1 MYHCGTGVAHAVAL
15 FGNKTLGLSVEGI
28 IAPMRTDYDHLI
40 TKLDGFIRKYYADQ
54 AIRGALYSVGLLV
67 VVFLGAT
74 LLEHMG
80 HFGTGVRTALFWS
93 TVAATAVILGR
104 FVVVPLFKRYRL
116 GAVISHAEAARIVGT
131 HFGEVKDKL
140 LNTLQLREMA
150 DAQPDQRALIEA
162 AVDQRSREL
171 GPVPFSSAIDLRR
184 NTRYL
189 RYALPPLAV
198 LLVLLVAAPS
208 LITGPTQRIL
218 EHRSEFL
225 PVAPFDFVLL
235 NDSLTVPEQQDFEVL
250 LELRGEVIPQ
260 QVEVEVDGQR
270 IPLVR
275 SDATHFTHRFRNV
288 QQPIAFTFVAEGFR
302 DSTYTLTT
310 VPDPLLLDLRMQLEH
325 PPYLGL
331 PNTVVANSGDLS
343 VPAGTRVTW
352 TMRARS
358 ADRLD
363 LAFDDT
369 TYALRPTSTDA
380 GTSTFNG
387 SRRLLQSR
395 TYRMAPHA
403 GTRAANTAL
412 QYRLEVI
419 PDLHPTIQVETRTD
433 STALKRLF
441 YRGEVGDDHGFKRL
455 LFHYRFVSGGDSVA
469 PELRS
474 GTTELS
480 VDPRQTRQEFF
491 HSWELYG
498 LTINP
503 GDRVEHWFEVWDND
517 GVNGSKSARSAP
529 QVFEAPTLKEL
540 AQQQDQQNE
549 ALKGDLKDNIREAQE
564 LQEELDKLRREL
576 LDKKELNWQDKQ
588 KLENVMQR
596 QKDLQQRIEQ
606 NTQQLREDQ
615 QRQQEFRPQEE
626 RILEKQ
632 KQVQELFE
640 NVLSEE
646 MKELYRKVQEMME
659 KVNKEELQESLQ
671 EMKMDQ
677 QDIEKELDRALEQ
690 FKRLE
695 VEQKAEDIAK
705 QLEELAQKQE
715 ELAEKTEEGKADQE
729 ELKKEQE
736 ELNKEMDELR
746 KEMDELEKK
755 NAELETP
762 MDLPKTDE
770 QEQQIQDE
778 QQQSSEQLEKKQN
791 QKAGESQ
798 KKAAE
803 QMEQL
808 AFQMQS
814 AMQSGAQEQQEEDM
828 DALRQLLENIVH
840 LSFEQEGLMDELTGT
855 SVRDPRFVQHGRT
868 QRKLRDDAKV
878 IEDSLYALSKRV
890 PQLEAIVNREM
901 TAVNGNMDEATRLLG
916 EARANERYK
925 PMAADKQQHAMTSL
939 NNLALLL
946 NEALQQMQQ
955 QMNQS
960 MPGSGE
966 CNKPGGSGGGK
977 GKKPSMAKMKAQ
989 QEALQKQLEEMRKA
1003 MEKGKKPGEKPG
1015 EKNPGG
1021 MGMPGMSQQLANLA
1035 AQQAAIRKEMQK
1047 MAQELNK
1054 DGSGSGNGLTKLAEE
1069 MEKNEKDIVNKNIS
1083 PETLR
1088 RQQDIMTRL
1097 LEHEKAER
1105 ERELDQKRTS
1115 NEGREQPP
1123 PDPARYFDH
1132 QRQRAREAELLR
1144 TVPPGLKPY
1153 YRDRVNAYFGTFD
1166 RP

>member
-1 MYHCGTGVAHAVAL
+1 MQ
-15 FGNKTLGLSVEGI
+15 N
-28 IAPMRTDYDHLI
+28 DYDLLI
-40 TKLDGFIRKYYADQ
+40 AKLDGFIRKYYADQ

-67 VVFLGAT
+67 VVFLGAA
-74 LLEHMG
+74 LLEHLG
-80 HFGTGVRTALFWS
+80 HFGTTVRTGLFWG
-93 TVAATAVILGR
+93 TVATMVLILGR
-104 FVVVPLFKRYRL
+104 FVALPLLKRQRL
-116 GAVISHAEAARIVGT
+116 GPVIDHAEAARIVGT
-131 HFGEVKDKL
+131 HFGQVQDKL
-140 LNTLQLREMA
+140 LNTLQLRTMA
-150 DAQPDQRALIEA
+150 GQQPEQRALIEA
-162 AVDQRSREL
+162 AIAQRSREL
-171 GPVPFSSAIDLRR
+171 APVPFAQAIDLRR
-184 NTRYL
+184 NTRHL
-189 RYALPPLAV
+189 RYALPPLA
-198 LLVLLVAAPS
+198 LLLILLFAAPS
-208 LITGPTQRIL
+208 LITGPTKRLL

-225 PVAPFDFVLL
+225 PEAPFRFVLL

-250 LELRGEVIPQ
+250 LAIEGNAIPQ
-260 QVEVEVDGQR
+260 QVDVEVEGQR

-275 SDATHFTHRFRNV
+275 VDGQRFSHRFRNV
-288 QQPIAFTFVAEGFR
+288 RDTTAFAFVAEGFR
-302 DSTYTLTT
+302 SPTYTLHT
-310 VPDPLLLDLRMQLEH
+310 VADPLLLDLKLLLE
-325 PPYLGL
+325 PPAYLGL
-331 PNTVVANSGDLS
+331 PTTTVENSGDLS

-352 TMRARS
+352 TLRARS

-363 LAFDDT
+363 LAFDDS
-369 TYALRPTSTDA
+369 TYALRPTTTDG
-380 GTSTFNG
+380 GTSTFRAD
-387 SRRLLQSR
+387 RRLLRSHS
-395 TYRMAPHA
+395 YRMAPFA
-403 GTRAANTAL
+403 GARAASNSL

-419 PDLHPTIQVETRTD
+419 PDLHPSIQVETRSD

-455 LFHYRFVSGGDSVA
+455 LFHYRFASGGDSVP
-469 PELRS
+469 PERRS
-474 GTTELS
+474 GSFELPI
-480 VDPRQTRQEFF
+480 DARQTRQEFF
-491 HSWELYG
+491 HSWELYD
-498 LTINP
+498 LNIQP

-517 GVNGSKSARSAP
+517 GVNGSKSARSST

-540 AQQQDQQNE
+540 SKQQEQQSE
-549 ALKGDLKDNIREAQE
+549 ALKSALNENIREAQD
-564 LQEELDKLRREL
+564 LQQELDKLRREL
-576 LDKKELNWQDKQ
+576 MQKKELSWQDKQ
-588 KLENVMQR
+588 KLENVLQR
-596 QKDLQQRIEQ
+596 QQQLQERIEQ
-606 NTQQLREDQ
+606 NSEQLRQDQ
-615 QRQQEFRPQEE
+615 QRQQEFNPQEQ

-632 KQVQELFE
+632 QQVQELFE

-646 MKELYRKVQEMME
+646 MKELYRKVQELME
-659 KVNKEELQESLQ
+659 KVDKEQLQEQLQ

-690 FKRLE
+690 FKRME
-695 VEQKAEDIAK
+695 VEQKAEDLAK
-705 QLEELAQKQE
+705 QLEDLAEKQE
-715 ELAEKTEEGKADQE
+715 QLAEKTEEGKADLE
-729 ELKKEQE
+729 ELKKEQQ

-755 NAELETP
+755 NSELETP

-778 QQQSSEQLEKKQN
+778 QQKSSEQLDKKQN
-791 QKAGESQ
+791 QKAGQSQ

-808 AFQMQS
+808 AFQMKS
-814 AMQSGAQEQQEEDM
+814 GMQNSAQEQQEEDM

-840 LSFEQEGLMDELTGT
+840 LSFEQEGLMDELQGT
-855 SVRDPRFVQHGRT
+855 SVRDPRFVQHGRQ

-916 EARANERYK
+916 EARANERFK

-955 QMNQS
+955 QMAQS
-960 MPGSGE
+960 MPGSGN
-966 CNKPGGSGGGK
+966 CNKPGGSGSGQ

-989 QEALQKQLEEMRKA
+989 QQALQKQLEEMRKA
-1003 MEKGKKPGEKPG
+1003 MEKGQKPGEKPG

-1021 MGMPGMSQQLANLA
+1021 MGMPGMSQQLAKLA

-1047 MAQELNK
+1047 LAQELNK
-1054 DGSGSGNGLTKLAEE
+1054 DGSGAGNSINKLAEE
-1069 MEKNEKDIVNKNIS
+1069 MEKNEKDIVNKNIT

-1115 NEGREQPP
+1115 NEGRDQPP
-1123 PDPARYFDH
+1123 PDPARYFQQ

>member
-1 MYHCGTGVAHAVAL
+1 MH
-15 FGNKTLGLSVEGI
+15 S
-28 IAPMRTDYDHLI
+28 DYEHLI
-40 TKLDGFIRKYYADQ
+40 AKLDGFIRKYYADQ

-67 VVFLGAT
+67 GVFLGTA
-74 LLEHMG
+74 LLEHLG
-80 HFGTGVRTALFWS
+80 HFGTGVRTVLFWG
-93 TVAATAVILGR
+93 TLGAMVLILAR
-104 FVVVPLFKRYRL
+104 FVALPLIKRYRL
-116 GAVISHAEAARIVGT
+116 GAVIGHAEAARIVGT
-131 HFGEVKDKL
+131 HFTEVQDKL
-140 LNTLQLREMA
+140 LNTLQLQDMA
-150 DAQPDQRALIEA
+150 TAQPQQRELIEA
-162 AVDQRSREL
+162 AIAQRSREL
-171 GPVPFSSAIDLRR
+171 SPVPFTNAIDLRR

-189 RYALPPLAV
+189 RYALPPLAL
-198 LLVLLVAAPS
+198 LLVLLFAAPS
-208 LITGPTQRIL
+208 LITGPTQRL
-218 EHRSEFL
+218 LDHRSEFV
-225 PVAPFDFVLL
+225 PDAPFRFVLL
-235 NDSLTVPEQQDFEVL
+235 NDTLEVPEQQDFEVV
-250 LELRGEVIPQ
+250 LEMQGAVIPQ
-260 QVEVEVDGQR
+260 QVDLEVDGQR
-270 IPLVR
+270 IPLVKK
-275 SDATHFTHRFRNV
+275 DATHFTHRFRNV
-288 QQPIAFTFVAEGFR
+288 QEAIDFTFTAEGFR
-302 DSTYTLTT
+302 STPYTLST
-310 VPDPLLLDLRMQLEH
+310 VANPLLLDLRMQLEH
-325 PPYLGL
+325 PAYLGL
-331 PNTVVANSGDLS
+331 PNSTVENSGDLTI
-343 VPAGTRVTW
+343 PAGTKVTW
-352 TMRARS
+352 TIRARS

-380 GTSTFNG
+380 GNSTFNS

-403 GTRAANTAL
+403 GERAATTAL
-412 QYRLEVI
+412 QYRLEVV

-433 STALKRLF
+433 SSALKRLF

-498 LTINP
+498 FTINP

-517 GVNGSKSARSAP
+517 GVNGSKSARSTP

-540 AQQQDQQNE
+540 AQQQEQQSE
-549 ALKGDLKDNIREAQE
+549 ALKSDLKENIREAQD
-564 LQEELDKLRREL
+564 LQKELDKLRRDL
-576 LDKKELNWQDKQ
+576 LDKKEVNWQDKQ

-596 QKDLQQRIEQ
+596 QQELQERIEQ

-615 QRQQEFRPQEE
+615 QRQQEFRPQDE
-626 RILEKQ
+626 RLLEKQ

-646 MKELYRKVQEMME
+646 MKELYRKVQELME
-659 KVNKEELQESLQ
+659 KLDKEQLQEQLQ

-690 FKRLE
+690 LKRMD

-705 QLEELAQKQE
+705 QLEDLAKKQE
-715 ELAEKTEEGKADQE
+715 ELAEKTEEGKSDQE

-736 ELNKEMDELR
+736 ELNKEMEELR

-755 NAELETP
+755 NEELETP

-778 QQQSSEQLEKKQN
+778 QEKSSEQLEKKQN

-814 AMQSGAQEQQEEDM
+814 AMQSNAQEQQEEDM

-840 LSFEQEGLMDELTGT
+840 LSFEQEALMEDLGSTN
-855 SVRDPRFVQHGRT
+855 VRDPRFVTHGRT

-878 IEDSLYALSKRV
+878 VEDSLYALSKRV

-916 EARANERYK
+916 EARANERFK
-925 PMAADKQQHAMTSL
+925 PMATDKQQHAMTSL

-946 NEALQQMQQ
+946 DEALQQMQQ
-955 QMNQS
+955 QMAQS
-960 MPGSGE
+960 MPGSGS
-966 CNKPGGSGGGK
+966 CNKPGGTGSGQ

-989 QEALQKQLEEMRKA
+989 QEALQKQLEEMRKG

-1015 EKNPGG
+1015 QQNPGG

-1047 MAQELNK
+1047 LGQELNK
-1054 DGSGSGNGLTKLAEE
+1054 DGSGAGNGINKLAEE
-1069 MEKNEKDIVNKNIS
+1069 MEKNERDIVNKNIT
-1083 PETLR
+1083 PETMR

-1115 NEGREQPP
+1115 NEGRDMPP

>member
-1 MYHCGTGVAHAVAL
+1 MH
-15 FGNKTLGLSVEGI
+15 S
-28 IAPMRTDYDHLI
+28 DYEHLI
-40 TKLDGFIRKYYADQ
+40 AKLDGFIRKYYADQ

-67 VVFLGAT
+67 GVFLGTA
-74 LLEHMG
+74 LLEHLG
-80 HFGTGVRTALFWS
+80 HFGTGVRTVLFWG
-93 TVAATAVILGR
+93 TLGAMVLILAR
-104 FVVVPLFKRYRL
+104 FVALPLIKRYRL
-116 GAVISHAEAARIVGT
+116 GAVIGHAEAARIVGT
-131 HFGEVKDKL
+131 HFTEVQDKL
-140 LNTLQLREMA
+140 LNTLQLQDMA
-150 DAQPDQRALIEA
+150 TAQPQQRELIEA
-162 AVDQRSREL
+162 AIAQRSREL
-171 GPVPFSSAIDLRR
+171 SPVPFTNAIDLRR

-189 RYALPPLAV
+189 RYALPPLAL
-198 LLVLLVAAPS
+198 LLVLLFAAPS
-208 LITGPTQRIL
+208 LITGPTQRL
-218 EHRSEFL
+218 LDHRSEFV
-225 PVAPFDFVLL
+225 PEAPFRFVLL
-235 NDSLTVPEQQDFEVL
+235 NDTLEVPEQQDFEVV
-250 LELRGEVIPQ
+250 LEMQGAVIPQ
-260 QVEVEVDGQR
+260 QVDLEVDGQR
-270 IPLVR
+270 IPLVKK
-275 SDATHFTHRFRNV
+275 DATRFTHRFRNV
-288 QQPIAFTFVAEGFR
+288 QEAIDFTFTAEGFR
-302 DSTYTLTT
+302 STPYTLST
-310 VPDPLLLDLRMQLEH
+310 VANPLLLDLRMQLEH
-325 PPYLGL
+325 PAYLGL
-331 PNTVVANSGDLS
+331 PNSTVENSGDLTI
-343 VPAGTRVTW
+343 PAGTKVTW
-352 TMRARS
+352 TIRARS

-380 GTSTFNG
+380 GNSTFNS

-403 GTRAANTAL
+403 GERAATTAL
-412 QYRLEVI
+412 QYRLEVV

-433 STALKRLF
+433 SSALKRLF

-498 LTINP
+498 FTINP

-517 GVNGSKSARSAP
+517 GVNGSKSARSTP

-540 AQQQDQQNE
+540 AQQQEQQSE
-549 ALKGDLKDNIREAQE
+549 ALKSDLKENIREAQD
-564 LQEELDKLRREL
+564 LQKELDKLRRDL
-576 LDKKELNWQDKQ
+576 LDKKEVNWQDKQ

-596 QKDLQQRIEQ
+596 QQELQERIEQ

-615 QRQQEFRPQEE
+615 QRQQEFRPQDE
-626 RILEKQ
+626 RLLEKQ

-646 MKELYRKVQEMME
+646 MKELYRKVQELME
-659 KVNKEELQESLQ
+659 KLDKEQLQEQLQ

-690 FKRLE
+690 LKRMD

-705 QLEELAQKQE
+705 QLEDLAKKQE
-715 ELAEKTEEGKADQE
+715 ELAEKTEEGKSDQE

-736 ELNKEMDELR
+736 ELNKEMEELR

-755 NAELETP
+755 NEELETP

-778 QQQSSEQLEKKQN
+778 QKKSSEQLEKKQN

-814 AMQSGAQEQQEEDM
+814 AMQNNAQEQQEEDM

-840 LSFEQEGLMDELTGT
+840 LSFEQEALMEDLGSTN
-855 SVRDPRFVQHGRT
+855 VRDPRFVTHGRT

-916 EARANERYK
+916 EARANERFK
-925 PMAADKQQHAMTSL
+925 PMATDKQQHAMTSL

-946 NEALQQMQQ
+946 DEALQQMQQ
-955 QMNQS
+955 QMAQS
-960 MPGSGE
+960 MPGSGS
-966 CNKPGGSGGGK
+966 CNKPGGTGSGQ

-989 QEALQKQLEEMRKA
+989 QEALQKQLEEMRKG

-1015 EKNPGG
+1015 QQNPGG

-1047 MAQELNK
+1047 LGQELNK
-1054 DGSGSGNGLTKLAEE
+1054 DGSGAGNGINKLAEE
-1069 MEKNEKDIVNKNIS
+1069 MEKNERDIVNKNIT
-1083 PETLR
+1083 PETMR

-1115 NEGREQPP
+1115 NEGRDMPP

>member
-1 MYHCGTGVAHAVAL
+1 MH
-15 FGNKTLGLSVEGI
+15 S
-28 IAPMRTDYDHLI
+28 DYEHLI
-40 TKLDGFIRKYYADQ
+40 AKLDGFIRKYYADQ

-67 VVFLGAT
+67 GVFLGTA
-74 LLEHMG
+74 LLEHLG
-80 HFGTGVRTALFWS
+80 HFGTGVRTVLFWG
-93 TVAATAVILGR
+93 TLGAMVLILAR
-104 FVVVPLFKRYRL
+104 FVALPLIKRYRL
-116 GAVISHAEAARIVGT
+116 GAVIGHAEAARIVGT
-131 HFGEVKDKL
+131 HFTEVQDKL
-140 LNTLQLREMA
+140 LNTLQRE
-150 DAQPDQRALIEA
+150 LIEA
-162 AVDQRSREL
+162 AIAQRSREL
-171 GPVPFSSAIDLRR
+171 SPVPFTNAIDLRR

-189 RYALPPLAV
+189 RYALPPLAL
-198 LLVLLVAAPS
+198 LLVLLFAAPS
-208 LITGPTQRIL
+208 LITGPTQRL
-218 EHRSEFL
+218 LDHRSEFV
-225 PVAPFDFVLL
+225 PDAPFRFVLL
-235 NDSLTVPEQQDFEVL
+235 NDTLEVPEQQDFEVV
-250 LELRGEVIPQ
+250 LEMQGAVIPQ
-260 QVEVEVDGQR
+260 QVDLEVDGQR
-270 IPLVR
+270 IPLVKK
-275 SDATHFTHRFRNV
+275 DATHFTHRFRNV
-288 QQPIAFTFVAEGFR
+288 QEAIDFTFTAEGFR
-302 DSTYTLTT
+302 STPYTLST
-310 VPDPLLLDLRMQLEH
+310 VANPLLLDLRMQLEH
-325 PPYLGL
+325 PAYLGL
-331 PNTVVANSGDLS
+331 PNSTVENSGDLTI
-343 VPAGTRVTW
+343 PAGTKVTW
-352 TMRARS
+352 TIRARS

-380 GTSTFNG
+380 GNSTFNS

-403 GTRAANTAL
+403 GERAATTAL
-412 QYRLEVI
+412 QYRLEVV

-433 STALKRLF
+433 SSALKRLF

-480 VDPRQTRQEFF
+480 VDQRQTRQEFF

-498 LTINP
+498 FTINP

-517 GVNGSKSARSAP
+517 GVNGSKSARSTP

-540 AQQQDQQNE
+540 AQQQEQQSE
-549 ALKGDLKDNIREAQE
+549 ALKSDLKENIREAQD
-564 LQEELDKLRREL
+564 LQKELDKLRRDL
-576 LDKKELNWQDKQ
+576 LDKKEVNWQDKQ

-596 QKDLQQRIEQ
+596 QQELQERIEQ

-615 QRQQEFRPQEE
+615 QRQQEFRPQDE
-626 RILEKQ
+626 RLLEKQ

-646 MKELYRKVQEMME
+646 MKELYRKVQELME
-659 KVNKEELQESLQ
+659 KLDKEQLQEQLQ

-690 FKRLE
+690 LKRMD

-705 QLEELAQKQE
+705 QLEDLAKKQE
-715 ELAEKTEEGKADQE
+715 ELAEKTEEGKSDQE

-736 ELNKEMDELR
+736 ELNKEMEELR

-755 NAELETP
+755 NEELETP

-778 QQQSSEQLEKKQN
+778 QEKSSEQLEKKQN

-814 AMQSGAQEQQEEDM
+814 AMQSNAQEQQEEDM

-840 LSFEQEGLMDELTGT
+840 LSFEQEALMEDLGSTN
-855 SVRDPRFVQHGRT
+855 VRDPRFVTHGRT

-878 IEDSLYALSKRV
+878 VEDSLYALSKRV

-916 EARANERYK
+916 EARANERFK
-925 PMAADKQQHAMTSL
+925 PMATDKQQHAMTSL

-946 NEALQQMQQ
+946 DEALQQMQQ
-955 QMNQS
+955 QMAQS
-960 MPGSGE
+960 MPGSGS
-966 CNKPGGSGGGK
+966 CNKPGGTGSGQ

-989 QEALQKQLEEMRKA
+989 QEALQKQLEEMRKG

-1015 EKNPGG
+1015 QQNPGG

-1047 MAQELNK
+1047 LGQELNK
-1054 DGSGSGNGLTKLAEE
+1054 DGSGAGNGINKLAEE
-1069 MEKNEKDIVNKNIS
+1069 MEKNERDIVNKNIT
-1083 PETLR
+1083 PETMR

-1115 NEGREQPP
+1115 NEGRDMPP

>member
-1 MYHCGTGVAHAVAL
+1 MH
-15 FGNKTLGLSVEGI
+15 S
-28 IAPMRTDYDHLI
+28 DYEHLI
-40 TKLDGFIRKYYADQ
+40 AKLDGFIRKYYADQ

-67 VVFLGAT
+67 GVFLGTA
-74 LLEHMG
+74 LLEHLG
-80 HFGTGVRTALFWS
+80 HFGTGVRTVLFWG
-93 TVAATAVILGR
+93 TLGAMVLILAR
-104 FVVVPLFKRYRL
+104 FVALPLIKRYRL
-116 GAVISHAEAARIVGT
+116 GAVIGHAEAARIVGT
-131 HFGEVKDKL
+131 HFTEVQDKL
-140 LNTLQLREMA
+140 LNTLQLQDMA
-150 DAQPDQRALIEA
+150 TAQPQQRELIEA
-162 AVDQRSREL
+162 AIAQRSREL
-171 GPVPFSSAIDLRR
+171 SPVPFTNAIDLRR

-189 RYALPPLAV
+189 RYALPPLAL
-198 LLVLLVAAPS
+198 LLVLLFAAPS
-208 LITGPTQRIL
+208 LITGPTQRL
-218 EHRSEFL
+218 LDHRSEFV
-225 PVAPFDFVLL
+225 PEAPFRFVLL
-235 NDSLTVPEQQDFEVL
+235 NDTLEVPEQQDFEVV
-250 LELRGEVIPQ
+250 LEMQGAVIPQ
-260 QVEVEVDGQR
+260 QVDLEVDGQR
-270 IPLVR
+270 IPLVKK
-275 SDATHFTHRFRNV
+275 DATHFTHRFRNV
-288 QQPIAFTFVAEGFR
+288 QEAIDFTFTAEGFR
-302 DSTYTLTT
+302 STPYTLST
-310 VPDPLLLDLRMQLEH
+310 VANPLLLDLRMQLEH
-325 PPYLGL
+325 PAYLGL
-331 PNTVVANSGDLS
+331 PNSTVENSGDLTI
-343 VPAGTRVTW
+343 PAGTKVTW
-352 TMRARS
+352 TIRARS

-380 GTSTFNG
+380 GNSTFNS

-403 GTRAANTAL
+403 GERAATTAL
-412 QYRLEVI
+412 QYRLEVV

-433 STALKRLF
+433 SSALKRLF

-498 LTINP
+498 FTINP

-517 GVNGSKSARSAP
+517 GVNGSKSARSTP

-540 AQQQDQQNE
+540 AQQQEQQSE
-549 ALKGDLKDNIREAQE
+549 ALKSDLKENIREAQD
-564 LQEELDKLRREL
+564 LQKELDKLRRDL
-576 LDKKELNWQDKQ
+576 LDKKEVNWQDKQ

-596 QKDLQQRIEQ
+596 QQELQERIEQ

-615 QRQQEFRPQEE
+615 QRQQEFRPQDE
-626 RILEKQ
+626 RLLEKQ

-646 MKELYRKVQEMME
+646 MKELYRKVQELME
-659 KVNKEELQESLQ
+659 KLDKEQLQEQLQ

-690 FKRLE
+690 LKRMD

-705 QLEELAQKQE
+705 QLEDLAKKQE
-715 ELAEKTEEGKADQE
+715 ELAEKTEEGKSDQE

-736 ELNKEMDELR
+736 ELNKEMEELR

-755 NAELETP
+755 NEELETP

-778 QQQSSEQLEKKQN
+778 QKKSSDQLEKKQN

-814 AMQSGAQEQQEEDM
+814 AMQSNAQEQQEEDM

-840 LSFEQEGLMDELTGT
+840 LSFEQEALMEDLGSTN
-855 SVRDPRFVQHGRT
+855 VRDPRFVTHGRT

-878 IEDSLYALSKRV
+878 VEDSLYALSKRV

-916 EARANERYK
+916 EARANERFK
-925 PMAADKQQHAMTSL
+925 PMATDKQQHAMTSL

-946 NEALQQMQQ
+946 DEALQQMQQ
-955 QMNQS
+955 QMAQS
-960 MPGSGE
+960 MPGSGS
-966 CNKPGGSGGGK
+966 CNKPGGTGSGQ

-989 QEALQKQLEEMRKA
+989 QEALQKQLEEMRKG

-1015 EKNPGG
+1015 QQNPGG

-1047 MAQELNK
+1047 LGQELNK
-1054 DGSGSGNGLTKLAEE
+1054 DGSGAGNGINKLAEE
-1069 MEKNEKDIVNKNIS
+1069 MEKNERDIVNKNIT
-1083 PETLR
+1083 PETMR

-1115 NEGREQPP
+1115 NEGRDMPP

>member
-1 MYHCGTGVAHAVAL
+1 MH
-15 FGNKTLGLSVEGI
+15 S
-28 IAPMRTDYDHLI
+28 DYEHLI
-40 TKLDGFIRKYYADQ
+40 AKLDGFIRKYYADQ

-67 VVFLGAT
+67 GVFLGTA
-74 LLEHMG
+74 LLEHLG
-80 HFGTGVRTALFWS
+80 HFGTGVRTVLFWG
-93 TVAATAVILGR
+93 TLGAMVLILAR
-104 FVVVPLFKRYRL
+104 FVALPLIKRYRL
-116 GAVISHAEAARIVGT
+116 GAVIGHAEAARIVGT
-131 HFGEVKDKL
+131 HFTEVQDKL
-140 LNTLQLREMA
+140 LNTLQLQDMA
-150 DAQPDQRALIEA
+150 TAQPQQRELIEA
-162 AVDQRSREL
+162 AIAQRSREL
-171 GPVPFSSAIDLRR
+171 SPVPFTNAIDLRR

-189 RYALPPLAV
+189 RYALPPLAL
-198 LLVLLVAAPS
+198 LLVLLFAAPS
-208 LITGPTQRIL
+208 LITGPTQRL
-218 EHRSEFL
+218 LDHRSEFV
-225 PVAPFDFVLL
+225 PEAPFRFVLL
-235 NDSLTVPEQQDFEVL
+235 NDTLEVPEQQDFEVV
-250 LELRGEVIPQ
+250 LEMQGAVIPQ
-260 QVEVEVDGQR
+260 QVDLEVDGQR
-270 IPLVR
+270 IPLVKK
-275 SDATHFTHRFRNV
+275 DATRFTHRFRNV
-288 QQPIAFTFVAEGFR
+288 QEAIDFTFTAEGFR
-302 DSTYTLTT
+302 STPYTLST
-310 VPDPLLLDLRMQLEH
+310 VANPLLLDLRMQLEH
-325 PPYLGL
+325 PAYLGL
-331 PNTVVANSGDLS
+331 PNSTVENSGDLTI
-343 VPAGTRVTW
+343 PAGTKVTW
-352 TMRARS
+352 TIRARS

-380 GTSTFNG
+380 GNSTFNS

-403 GTRAANTAL
+403 GERAATTAL
-412 QYRLEVI
+412 QYRLEVV

-433 STALKRLF
+433 SSALKRLF

-498 LTINP
+498 FTINP

-517 GVNGSKSARSAP
+517 GVNGSKSARSTP

-540 AQQQDQQNE
+540 ARQQEQQSE
-549 ALKGDLKDNIREAQE
+549 ALKSDLKENIREAQD
-564 LQEELDKLRREL
+564 LQKELDKLRRDL
-576 LDKKELNWQDKQ
+576 LDKKEVNWQDKQ

-596 QKDLQQRIEQ
+596 QQELQERIEQ

-615 QRQQEFRPQEE
+615 QRQQEFRPQDE
-626 RILEKQ
+626 RLLEKQ

-646 MKELYRKVQEMME
+646 MKELYRKVQELME
-659 KVNKEELQESLQ
+659 KLDKEQLQEQLQ

-690 FKRLE
+690 LKRMD

-705 QLEELAQKQE
+705 QLEDLAKKQE
-715 ELAEKTEEGKADQE
+715 ELAEKTEEGKSDQE

-736 ELNKEMDELR
+736 ELNKEMEELR

-755 NAELETP
+755 NEELETP

-778 QQQSSEQLEKKQN
+778 QKKSSEQLEKKQN

-814 AMQSGAQEQQEEDM
+814 AMQNNAQEQQEEDM

-840 LSFEQEGLMDELTGT
+840 LSFEQEALMEDLGSTN
-855 SVRDPRFVQHGRT
+855 VRDPRFVTHGRT

-916 EARANERYK
+916 EARANERFK
-925 PMAADKQQHAMTSL
+925 PMATDKQQHAMTSL

-946 NEALQQMQQ
+946 DEALQQMQQ
-955 QMNQS
+955 QMAQS
-960 MPGSGE
+960 MPGSGS
-966 CNKPGGSGGGK
+966 CNKPGGTGSGQ

-989 QEALQKQLEEMRKA
+989 QEALQKQLEEMRKG

-1015 EKNPGG
+1015 QQNPGG

-1047 MAQELNK
+1047 LGQELNK
-1054 DGSGSGNGLTKLAEE
+1054 DGSGAGNGINKLAEE
-1069 MEKNEKDIVNKNIS
+1069 MEKNERDIVNKNIT
-1083 PETLR
+1083 PETMR

-1115 NEGREQPP
+1115 NEGRDMPP

>member
-1 MYHCGTGVAHAVAL
+1 MH
-15 FGNKTLGLSVEGI
+15 S
-28 IAPMRTDYDHLI
+28 DYEHLI
-40 TKLDGFIRKYYADQ
+40 AKLDGFIRKYYADQ

-67 VVFLGAT
+67 GVFLGTA
-74 LLEHMG
+74 LLEHLG
-80 HFGTGVRTALFWS
+80 HFGTGVRTVLFWG
-93 TVAATAVILGR
+93 TLGAMVLILAR
-104 FVVVPLFKRYRL
+104 FVALPLIKRYRL
-116 GAVISHAEAARIVGT
+116 GAVIGHAEAARIVGT
-131 HFGEVKDKL
+131 HFTEVQDKL
-140 LNTLQLREMA
+140 LNTLQLQDMA
-150 DAQPDQRALIEA
+150 TAQPQQRELIEA
-162 AVDQRSREL
+162 AIAQRSREL
-171 GPVPFSSAIDLRR
+171 SPVPFTNAIDLRR

-189 RYALPPLAV
+189 RYALPPLAL
-198 LLVLLVAAPS
+198 LLVLLFAAPS
-208 LITGPTQRIL
+208 LITGPTQRL
-218 EHRSEFL
+218 LDHRSEFV
-225 PVAPFDFVLL
+225 PDAPFRFVLL
-235 NDSLTVPEQQDFEVL
+235 NDTLEVPEQQDFEVV
-250 LELRGEVIPQ
+250 LEMQGAVIPQ
-260 QVEVEVDGQR
+260 QVDLEVDGQR
-270 IPLVR
+270 IPLVKK
-275 SDATHFTHRFRNV
+275 DATHFTHRFRNV
-288 QQPIAFTFVAEGFR
+288 QEAIDFTFTAEGFR
-302 DSTYTLTT
+302 STPYTLST
-310 VPDPLLLDLRMQLEH
+310 VANPLLLDLRMQLEH
-325 PPYLGL
+325 PAYLGL
-331 PNTVVANSGDLS
+331 PNSTVENSGDLTI
-343 VPAGTRVTW
+343 PAGTKVTW
-352 TMRARS
+352 TIRARS

-380 GTSTFNG
+380 GNSTFNS

-403 GTRAANTAL
+403 GERAATTAL
-412 QYRLEVI
+412 QYRLEVV

-433 STALKRLF
+433 SSALKRLF

-498 LTINP
+498 FTINP

-517 GVNGSKSARSAP
+517 GVNGSKSARSTP

-540 AQQQDQQNE
+540 AQQQEQQSE
-549 ALKGDLKDNIREAQE
+549 ALKSDLKENIREAQD
-564 LQEELDKLRREL
+564 LQKELDKLRRDL
-576 LDKKELNWQDKQ
+576 LDKKEVNWQDKQ

-596 QKDLQQRIEQ
+596 QQELQERIEQ

-615 QRQQEFRPQEE
+615 QRQQEFRPQDE
-626 RILEKQ
+626 RLLEKQ

-646 MKELYRKVQEMME
+646 MKELYRKVQELME
-659 KVNKEELQESLQ
+659 KLDKEQLQEQLQ

-690 FKRLE
+690 LKRMD

-705 QLEELAQKQE
+705 QLEELAKKQE
-715 ELAEKTEEGKADQE
+715 ELAEKTEEGKSDQE

-736 ELNKEMDELR
+736 ELNKEMEELR

-755 NAELETP
+755 NEELETP

-778 QQQSSEQLEKKQN
+778 QEKSSEQLEKKQN

-814 AMQSGAQEQQEEDM
+814 AMQSNAQEQQEEDM

-840 LSFEQEGLMDELTGT
+840 LSFEQEALMEDLGSTN
-855 SVRDPRFVQHGRT
+855 VRDPRFVTHGRT

-916 EARANERYK
+916 EARANERFK
-925 PMAADKQQHAMTSL
+925 PMATDKQQHAMTSL

-946 NEALQQMQQ
+946 DEALQQMQQ
-955 QMNQS
+955 QMAQS
-960 MPGSGE
+960 MPGSGS
-966 CNKPGGSGGGK
+966 CNKPGGTGSGQ

-989 QEALQKQLEEMRKA
+989 QEALQKQLEEMRKG

-1015 EKNPGG
+1015 QQNPGG

-1047 MAQELNK
+1047 LGQELNK
-1054 DGSGSGNGLTKLAEE
+1054 DGSGAGNGINKLAEE
-1069 MEKNEKDIVNKNIS
+1069 MEKNERDIVNKNIT
-1083 PETLR
+1083 PETMR

-1115 NEGREQPP
+1115 NEGRDMPP

>member
-1 MYHCGTGVAHAVAL
+1 MH
-15 FGNKTLGLSVEGI
+15 S
-28 IAPMRTDYDHLI
+28 DYEHLI
-40 TKLDGFIRKYYADQ
+40 AKLDGFIRKYYADQ

-67 VVFLGAT
+67 GVFLGTA
-74 LLEHMG
+74 LLEHLG
-80 HFGTGVRTALFWS
+80 HFGTGVRTVLFWG
-93 TVAATAVILGR
+93 TLGAMVLILAR
-104 FVVVPLFKRYRL
+104 FVALPLIKRYRL
-116 GAVISHAEAARIVGT
+116 GAVIGHAEAARIVGT
-131 HFGEVKDKL
+131 HFTEVQDKL
-140 LNTLQLREMA
+140 LNTLQLQDMA
-150 DAQPDQRALIEA
+150 TAQPQQRELIEA
-162 AVDQRSREL
+162 AIAQRSREL
-171 GPVPFSSAIDLRR
+171 SPVPFTNAIDLRR

-189 RYALPPLAV
+189 RYALPPLAL
-198 LLVLLVAAPS
+198 LLVLLFAAPS
-208 LITGPTQRIL
+208 LITGPTQRL
-218 EHRSEFL
+218 LDHRSEFV
-225 PVAPFDFVLL
+225 PEAPFRFVLL
-235 NDSLTVPEQQDFEVL
+235 NDTLEVPEQQDFEVV
-250 LELRGEVIPQ
+250 LEMQGAVIPQ
-260 QVEVEVDGQR
+260 QVDLEVDGQR
-270 IPLVR
+270 IPLVKK
-275 SDATHFTHRFRNV
+275 DATRFTHRFRNV
-288 QQPIAFTFVAEGFR
+288 QEAIDFTFTAEGFR
-302 DSTYTLTT
+302 STPYTLST
-310 VPDPLLLDLRMQLEH
+310 VANPLLLDLRMQLEH
-325 PPYLGL
+325 PAYLGL
-331 PNTVVANSGDLS
+331 PNSTVENSGDLTI
-343 VPAGTRVTW
+343 PAGTKVTW
-352 TMRARS
+352 TIRARS

-380 GTSTFNG
+380 GNSTFNS

-403 GTRAANTAL
+403 GERAATTAL
-412 QYRLEVI
+412 QYRLEVV

-433 STALKRLF
+433 SSALKRLF

-498 LTINP
+498 FTINP

-517 GVNGSKSARSAP
+517 GVNGSKSARSTP

-540 AQQQDQQNE
+540 AQQQEQQSE
-549 ALKGDLKDNIREAQE
+549 ALKSDLKENIREAQD
-564 LQEELDKLRREL
+564 LQKELDKLRRDL
-576 LDKKELNWQDKQ
+576 LDKKEVNWQDKQ

-596 QKDLQQRIEQ
+596 QQELQERIEQ

-615 QRQQEFRPQEE
+615 QRQQEFRPQDE
-626 RILEKQ
+626 RLLEKQ

-646 MKELYRKVQEMME
+646 MKELYRKVQELME
-659 KVNKEELQESLQ
+659 KLDKEQLQEQLQ

-690 FKRLE
+690 LKRMD

-705 QLEELAQKQE
+705 QLEDLAKKQE
-715 ELAEKTEEGKADQE
+715 ELAEKTEEGKSDQE

-736 ELNKEMDELR
+736 ELNKEMEELR

-755 NAELETP
+755 NEELETP

-778 QQQSSEQLEKKQN
+778 QEKSSEQLEKKQN

-814 AMQSGAQEQQEEDM
+814 AMQSNAQEQQEEDM

-840 LSFEQEGLMDELTGT
+840 LSFEQEALMEDLGSTN
-855 SVRDPRFVQHGRT
+855 VRDPRFVTHGRT

-878 IEDSLYALSKRV
+878 VEDSLYALSKRV

-916 EARANERYK
+916 EARANERFK
-925 PMAADKQQHAMTSL
+925 PMATDKQQHAMTSL

-946 NEALQQMQQ
+946 DEALQQMQQ
-955 QMNQS
+955 QMAQS
-960 MPGSGE
+960 MPGSGS
-966 CNKPGGSGGGK
+966 CNKPGGTGSGQ

-989 QEALQKQLEEMRKA
+989 QEALQKQLEEMRKG

-1015 EKNPGG
+1015 QQNPGG

-1047 MAQELNK
+1047 LGQELNK
-1054 DGSGSGNGLTKLAEE
+1054 DGSGAGNGINKLAEE
-1069 MEKNEKDIVNKNIS
+1069 MEKNERDIVNKNIT
-1083 PETLR
+1083 PETMR

-1115 NEGREQPP
+1115 NEGRDMPP

>member
-1 MYHCGTGVAHAVAL
+1 MH
-15 FGNKTLGLSVEGI
+15 S
-28 IAPMRTDYDHLI
+28 DYEHLI
-40 TKLDGFIRKYYADQ
+40 AKLDGFIRKYYADQ

-67 VVFLGAT
+67 GVFLGTA
-74 LLEHMG
+74 LLEHLG
-80 HFGTGVRTALFWS
+80 HFGTGVRTVLFWG
-93 TVAATAVILGR
+93 TLGAMVLILAR
-104 FVVVPLFKRYRL
+104 FVALPLIKRYRL
-116 GAVISHAEAARIVGT
+116 GAVIGHAEAARIVGT
-131 HFGEVKDKL
+131 HFTEVQDKL
-140 LNTLQLREMA
+140 LNTLQLQDMA
-150 DAQPDQRALIEA
+150 TAQPQQRELIEA
-162 AVDQRSREL
+162 AIAQRSREL
-171 GPVPFSSAIDLRR
+171 SPVPFTNAIDLRR

-189 RYALPPLAV
+189 RYALPPLAL
-198 LLVLLVAAPS
+198 LLVLLFAAPS
-208 LITGPTQRIL
+208 LITGPTQRL
-218 EHRSEFL
+218 LDHRSEFV
-225 PVAPFDFVLL
+225 PEAPFRFVLL
-235 NDSLTVPEQQDFEVL
+235 NDSLEVPEQQDFEVV
-250 LELRGEVIPQ
+250 LEMQGAVIPQ
-260 QVEVEVDGQR
+260 QVDLEVDGQR
-270 IPLVR
+270 IPLVKK
-275 SDATHFTHRFRNV
+275 DATRFTHRFRNV
-288 QQPIAFTFVAEGFR
+288 QEAIDFTFTAEGFR
-302 DSTYTLTT
+302 STPYTLST
-310 VPDPLLLDLRMQLEH
+310 VANPLLLDLRMQLEH
-325 PPYLGL
+325 PAYLGL
-331 PNTVVANSGDLS
+331 PNSTVENSGDLTI
-343 VPAGTRVTW
+343 PAGTKVTW
-352 TMRARS
+352 TIRARS

-380 GTSTFNG
+380 GNSTFNS

-403 GTRAANTAL
+403 GERAATTAL
-412 QYRLEVI
+412 QYRLEVV

-433 STALKRLF
+433 SSALKRLF

-498 LTINP
+498 FTINP

-517 GVNGSKSARSAP
+517 GVNGSKSARSTP

-540 AQQQDQQNE
+540 AQQQEQQSE
-549 ALKGDLKDNIREAQE
+549 ALKSDLKENIREAQD
-564 LQEELDKLRREL
+564 LQKELDKLRRDL
-576 LDKKELNWQDKQ
+576 LDKKEVNWQDKQ

-596 QKDLQQRIEQ
+596 QQELQERIEQ

-615 QRQQEFRPQEE
+615 QRQQEFRPQDE
-626 RILEKQ
+626 RLLEKQ

-646 MKELYRKVQEMME
+646 MKELYRKVQELME
-659 KVNKEELQESLQ
+659 KLDKEQLQEQLQ

-690 FKRLE
+690 LKRMD

-705 QLEELAQKQE
+705 QLEDLAKKQE
-715 ELAEKTEEGKADQE
+715 ELAEKTEEGKSDQE

-736 ELNKEMDELR
+736 ELNKEMEELR

-755 NAELETP
+755 NEELETP

-778 QQQSSEQLEKKQN
+778 QKKSSEQLEKKQN

-814 AMQSGAQEQQEEDM
+814 AMQSNAQEQQEEDM

-840 LSFEQEGLMDELTGT
+840 LSFEQEALMEDLGSTN
-855 SVRDPRFVQHGRT
+855 VRDPRFVTHGRT

-916 EARANERYK
+916 EARANERFK
-925 PMAADKQQHAMTSL
+925 PMATDKQQHAMTSL

-946 NEALQQMQQ
+946 DEALQQMQQ
-955 QMNQS
+955 QMAQS
-960 MPGSGE
+960 MPGSGS
-966 CNKPGGSGGGK
+966 CNKPGGTGSGQ

-989 QEALQKQLEEMRKA
+989 QEALQKQLEEMRKG

-1015 EKNPGG
+1015 QQNPGG

-1047 MAQELNK
+1047 LGQELNK
-1054 DGSGSGNGLTKLAEE
+1054 DGSGAGNGINKLAEE
-1069 MEKNEKDIVNKNIS
+1069 MEKNERDIVNNNIT
-1083 PETLR
+1083 PETMR

-1115 NEGREQPP
+1115 NEGRDMPP